1 LSGRLFIRRM
11 NDKGGIAV
19 FFIFIIAII
28 LGALAGAFAGYI
40 RSAPT
45 LAEVKFN
52 PKLTTYVYDAKGRVV
67 ARFFKENRDSVPL
80 VEIPLH
86 LRHAVIA
93 IEDER
98 FYSHHG
104 VDLRS
109 TLRALW
115 VNAKA
120 KTIVQ
125 GGSTITQQLAKNAFL
140 THDRTWARKLRELL
154 WTIQIER
161 IYTKDEILE
170 AYLNLIYFGHGA
182 HGVAAAAYT
191 YFGKPVQELT
201 LAESAFLAGVSRGP
215 SIYSPY
221 INYESAVKRRNL
233 ILDVMAEQGY
243 ISRLEAEAAKATPL
257 EVVPLKKKEEIAP
270 YFADYILQKLLDL
283 YGENR
288 VYGGGLKVYTTLDID
303 IQKAAENALLSGL
316 PTIKE
321 DKNGLK
327 QPQGAIIAIDP
338 QTGHIKAM
346 VGGRGTDQF
355 NRAVQAYRQPGSAI
369 KPLIYA
375 AALEAGYTPASVFV
389 DEPLEL
395 TLDSGE
401 KWQPENYDKQYKGTV
416 SLRRALTES
425 INVVAV
431 KLLQEIGAENA
442 LTYIKRLGITSLV
455 ESGARNDTHPALALG
470 GLTRGVSPLELT
482 AAYAVFANGGL
493 YISPVAITKIEDA
506 KGNVILESRPQRRIV
521 MSEALAYIMTDML
534 QDVISHG
541 TGTEARLDRP
551 AAGKTGTTS
560 DYTNAW
566 FIGYTPE
573 LAAAV
578 WIGNDRQVEAMITP
592 QGPIGSSQAAVIWR
606 NFMKQALAAAPVS
619 SFAKPERG
627 LVENVAVDLLNGL
640 LVTPGCQIPPEF
652 LGHEMFIKDREP
664 TRPSPACL

>member
-1 LSGRLFIRRM
+1 MQVKRR
-11 NDKGGIAV
+11 NDRGGIAI

-28 LGALAGAFAGYI
+28 LGALAGAFAGFL

-45 LAEVKFN
+45 LAEVKFD
-52 PKLTTYVYDAKGRVV
+52 PKLTTYVYDAKGRVIT
-67 ARFFKENRDSVPL
+67 RFFKENRDPVPL
-80 VEIPLH
+80 VEIPLY

-104 VDLRS
+104 IDLRS

-120 KTIVQ
+120 KTIKQ

-140 THDRTWARKLRELL
+140 SHERTWTRKLRELL

-161 IYTKDEILE
+161 AYTKDEILE

-182 HGVAAAAYT
+182 HGVAAAAQT

-201 LAESAFLAGVSRGP
+201 LAEAAFIAGVSRSP
-215 SIYSPY
+215 SLYSPY
-221 INYESAVKRRNL
+221 INPEAAVKRRNL

-243 ISRLEAEAAKATPL
+243 ISRLEAEMAKATPL
-257 EVVPLKKKEEIAP
+257 EVKPLKKSEENAP
-270 YFADYILQKLLDL
+270 YFADYILQQLLEL

-288 VYGGGLKVYTTLDID
+288 VYGGGLKVYTTLDLD
-303 IQKAAENALLSGL
+303 IQKAAEKALLSGL

-327 QPQGAIIAIDP
+327 QPQGAVIAIEP

-375 AALEAGYTPASVFV
+375 AALEAGYAPASVFV

-395 TLDSGE
+395 TLQSGE
-401 KWQPENYDKQYKGTV
+401 KWRPENNNKTYRGSV
-416 SLRRALTES
+416 SLRQALTDS
-425 INVVAV
+425 INIVAV
-431 KLLQEIGAENA
+431 KLLLEIGAEKA
-442 LTYIKRLGITSLV
+442 LAYMKRLGITSLV
-455 ESGARNDTHPALALG
+455 ETGTRNDTHPALALG
-470 GLTRGVSPLELT
+470 GLTRGMSPLELV
-482 AAYAVFANGGL
+482 AAYAVFANGGI
-493 YISPVAITKIEDA
+493 YVKPTAITKIEDA
-506 KGNVILESRPQRRIV
+506 KGQVIYTSRPERRIV
-521 MSEALAYIMTDML
+521 MSEALAYMMTDML

-541 TGTEARLDRP
+541 TGTAARLDRP

-578 WIGNDRQVEAMITP
+578 WIGNDRQVEAMITAK
-592 QGPIGSSQAAVIWR
+592 GPVGSSQAALIWS
-606 NFMKQALAAAPVS
+606 NFMKQALSTVPSS
-619 SFAKPERG
+619 SFAKPQRG
-627 LVENVAVDLLNGL
+627 LAEDVAVDTRNGL
-640 LVTPGCQIPPEF
+640 PIMPNCQIPPEF
-652 LGHEMFIKDREP
+652 VGYELFLEDRVP
-664 TRPSPACL
+664 ARLSPACL